1 MKQQDAERFAVIVS
15 GPDENINL
23 AEAALLIARH
33 EYPDLEPEHYLR
45 RLDAMAAQCRARLSP
60 APSAAEAIAGLSD
73 YLFAEAGF
81 RGDLRTFN
89 DPRNSFLNDVL
100 DRRLGIPITL
110 SLLYMEVGAR
120 LGLHVDGISFPGHF
134 LVRAACE
141 GGGIV
146 LDPFGG
152 GRPLDRAELQR
163 RLLNLPR
170 GAGGPDLEALLQ
182 AASRREIVARM
193 LRNLR
198 AIYVEQEA
206 FARALETV
214 NMILEIFPAAPA
226 EIRDRAGIHE
236 RMDCVRA
243 AIADYERYLL
253 LAPDAGDA
261 GRVQAR
267 LIALKGSAFRLH

>member
-23 AEAALLIARH
+23 AEAALLIARL
-33 EYPDLEPEHYLR
+33 EYPELEPADYLH
-45 RLDAMAAQCRARLSP
+45 RLDAMAEQCRARLSP

-81 RGDLRTFN
+81 RGDLQTFN

-120 LGLHVDGISFPGHF
+120 LGLHIDGISFPGHF
-134 LVRAACE
+134 LVRAACD

-146 LDPFGG
+146 LDPFDG
-152 GRPLDRAELQR
+152 GRPLDRAELSR

-170 GAGGPDLEALLQ
+170 GAVRPDLDALLQ

-193 LRNLR
+193 LRNLK
-198 AIYVEQEA
+198 AIYLEQEA
-206 FARALETV
+206 FEHALETV
-214 NMILEIFPAAPA
+214 NMILEIFPVAPA
-226 EIRDRAGIHE
+226 EVRDRAGILE
-236 RMDCVRA
+236 RMEGVRA
-243 AIADYERYLL
+243 AIADYERYLF
-253 LAPDAGDA
+253 LAPGAEDA
-261 GRVQAR
+261 GRIQAR
-267 LIALKGSAFRLH
+267 LIELKGSAFRLH